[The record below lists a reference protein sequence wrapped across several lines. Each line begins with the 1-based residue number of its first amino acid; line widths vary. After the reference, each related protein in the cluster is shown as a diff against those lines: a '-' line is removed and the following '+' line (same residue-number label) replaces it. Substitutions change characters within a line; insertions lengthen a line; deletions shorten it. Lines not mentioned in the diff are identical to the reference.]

1 MPLTVA
7 PAAPSGTGDVRSAWS
22 PDGVI
27 RWAMR
32 VPWLWPALLTL
43 AIGSYQLDRPLLWR
57 DELWSWSF
65 AADPTRVLI
74 RSISGWNVAQ
84 LPYEMLLHFWVAVAG
99 DSVVALRLPSLI
111 AMSAAAAV
119 VALIARRLAGSGAG
133 ALAGSGAGSAGSRV
147 RELAGRLGGSRAGA
161 LAGSRAGLLAGL
173 VFALVP
179 SVARFAQEARFY
191 APQLLAV
198 AVATLLLLRALDV
211 PSARRWAAYA
221 ACLAVVGYL
230 DLVALSVVAG
240 HAGGVALRC
249 WSERRP
255 RLAAWFG
262 GAALTGMLAC
272 LPLILGSA
280 SKAGSQ
286 VGWIPRPGLGIAAFT
301 GFTWQLF
308 YSVPVAVAVIVFTLL
323 AIPAWREAGFAV
335 SVAVL
340 PVAAVWILSQGSV
353 SYFFPRYLL
362 FTVAAWAVLAGIGL
376 SRLNGPAAA
385 LCLLAVALAGAHD
398 QQQIRLPGAHN
409 WAGYPVVPGNRFYW
423 DFAGA
428 AGWIASR
435 AQPGDGIVYPDHAYW
450 QMTGPGVSYYL
461 SRDLPP
467 GTAPPRELL
476 ITTTAQ
482 SPVAVPSP
490 AAAISTPAAAE
501 PPAAVVNPPWCRH
514 PAACLGS
521 SQRIWV
527 VANGDPRDIAQ
538 ALAPNRAAVLRRHYR
553 LAYTRRFR
561 GITVFLLDRTT

>member
-7 PAAPSGTGDVRSAWS
+7 PAALSGTGEVRSAWS
-22 PDGVI
+22 PDRVI

-99 DSVVALRLPSLI
+99 DSVVALRLPSLF
-111 AMSAAAAV
+111 AMAAAAAV
-119 VALIARRLAGSGAG
+119 VTLIARRLAGSGAG
-133 ALAGSGAGSAGSRV
+133 S
-147 RELAGRLGGSRAGA
+147 
-161 LAGSRAGLLAGL
+161 AGSRAGLLAGL

-198 AVATLLLLRALDV
+198 ALATLLLLRALDV

-230 DLVALSVVAG
+230 DLVALSVVVG
-240 HAGGVALRC
+240 HVGGVALRC
-249 WSERRP
+249 WTERRP

-272 LPLILGSA
+272 LPLVLGSA
-280 SKAGSQ
+280 GKAGSQ

-323 AIPAWREAGFAV
+323 AIPAWREAGFAA

-385 LCLLAVALAGAHD
+385 LCLLAVALAGGHD

-409 WAGYPVVPGNRFYW
+409 WAGYPVLPANRFYW

-476 ITTTAQ
+476 ITPTAQ
-482 SPVAVPSP
+482 SPTAVPPSVP
-490 AAAISTPAAAE
+490 AMSAPG
-501 PPAAVVNPPWCRH
+501 AVVNPPWCRH

-538 ALAPNRAAVLRRHYR
+538 ALAPSRATVLRRHYR
-553 LAYTRRFR
+553 LAYIRRFR